1 VEAAASLHSS
11 LLTLRFE
18 REIGDWLFGPNTH
31 LNRDSV
37 TGEPSVMSDHEEKK
51 SIEERIRKTHRKERR
66 EKTCYFFASFGI
78 VAVVWE
84 LSRALHIIDP
94 TLFPSLLAVL
104 RSFVILLKDGS
115 LQKHMYA
122 SFLRVLSG
130 FTIGIVMAVILG
142 FLIGW
147 FRTVRLLIDP
157 MTNFFRALP
166 PIALIP
172 LMIIFFG
179 IGETPKIVVLCYAS
193 FFPALVVIYQALVG
207 LDPIYIRA
215 GKTLG
220 ATNSEIFRKIILPQL
235 IPHII
240 TACRVSLGVCWA
252 TLVAAELIAAQ
263 RGIGAMMVDAQNFCQ
278 MPPLVLGILLI
289 GAISLAMDTAVRA
302 IERRATA
309 WQEKLP

>member
-1 VEAAASLHSS
+1 MRSRDLEN
-11 LLTLRFE
+11 
-18 REIGDWLFGPNTH
+18 RETSGSG
-31 LNRDSV
+31 R
-37 TGEPSVMSDHEEKK
+37 EDHAMTAEQQAL
-51 SIEERIRKTHRKERR
+51 EERFKKIRRKERL
-66 EKTCYFFASFGI
+66 EKIGYFFASFGLVLVI
-78 VAVVWE
+78 WE
-84 LSRALHIIDP
+84 LTRALGIINP
-94 TLFPSLLAVL
+94 KLFPSIIAVVESFIRLLG
-104 RSFVILLKDGS
+104 DGS
-115 LQKHMYA
+115 LQRHMYA

-130 FTIGIVMAVILG
+130 FTIGLTLAVVLG

-147 FRTVRLLIDP
+147 FRVARLLIDP
-157 MTNFFRALP
+157 MINFFRALP

-179 IGETPKIVVLCYAS
+179 IGETSKVVVLSYAS

-207 LDPIYIRA
+207 LDPLYIRA
-215 GKTLG
+215 AKTLG
-220 ATNSEIFRKIILPQL
+220 ATNFEIFRKVILPQL
-235 IPHII
+235 VPHII

-263 RGIGAMMVDAQNFCQ
+263 QGIGAMMVDAQNFFQ

-289 GAISLAMDTAVRA
+289 GAISLAMDAVVRA